1 MSIGFSNEG
10 SALNPKPSPLNELL
24 NLKRRPLLSGGVR
37 AIEDKE
43 KGRVG
48 RERPDLSEMCSFGLY
63 SYWRPCPPLAFVVHS
78 FRKSFN
84 ARTLDYCSLVDV
96 ALYQILAE
104 MITIT

>member
-24 NLKRRPLLSGGVR
+24 NLKRRPHLSGGVG

-48 RERPDLSEMCSFGLY
+48 RERPDLSEMCSFGLVY
-63 SYWRPCPPLAFVVHS
+63 IHTGVLVRLWLLWFILFANLSMHVHS
-78 FRKSFN
+78 
-84 ARTLDYCSLVDV
+84 
-96 ALYQILAE
+96 
-104 MITIT
+104 TIVPW